1 MKVLFAVNNDDVSE
15 AIVGK
20 YQKEYKE
27 ILSYKNV
34 YYFNAILREIQKDKS
49 YSRIVISEDL
59 EPFANNNYDSIDK
72 FLLEKYSI
80 IAEEAKE
87 INGQK
92 IDIIIICA
100 DRRKKTDNIFAK
112 LYKIGIYNAIIGQ
125 DRSIDEVCRLIY
137 QPRDKEDAKIYYSI
151 QESELGETESDTG
164 VSEAEVSNILTHYA
178 RLGKDEDKYLE
189 SFNNIVSQYSDEQL
203 KIIIK
208 FLPLN
213 VKAVLEERSPKYQQ
227 LVTVNVLDG
236 INAKKQTQNYKNKL
250 KETSKKEKDEPN
262 DVVDQLLKPKKI
274 KQVLIPTNLK
284 TENVQKINVPQTK
297 KQETIETNEQKET
310 PKQETVEFEEP
321 KIENQEEAPKKGRGR
336 PRKNPISEPQEE
348 NKTKRGR
355 GRPRKN
361 PIPDDSDLLTTDLPQ
376 EKTQSDVSIPTVEIP
391 PSNDSSIDLFDLDDT
406 SSENEVSTPN
416 EDEGIDLFSLNRENE
431 PAEPLI
437 RANDLKRGNQQ
448 VDLFNL
454 DDESEEEEETETEPE
469 EEQEVDLFSQADEEE
484 ERPEPE
490 PIPKVQEIK
499 PQPVQIPEIISK
511 PPVIEK
517 TTIPPMED
525 LMASNR
531 QYEEENNSLIYGDR
545 KVVAFVGTTKN
556 GTSFVVNNTAEMLST
571 MGIETAI
578 LDMTKSKNAYYIY
591 TNNEESLRNI
601 SRSCMDKLEKGVA
614 EGIKVHKNLTVYSS
628 MPGPEEDFDIDAI
641 LKTLTSRYSA
651 VIIDTDFE
659 TQAEIFEKVQEIYLV
674 QSMDVLTIQPLTAF
688 LRNLKSKDILKPEK
702 LRIVINK
709 SQKIKNLNIKTLI
722 GGMSCYNSP
731 SMTYMTELFSRDNIK
746 YCEIPFEIQNYVKYL
761 NSLVVCSI
769 NLNGY
774 TKTFM
779 SAIRELAN
787 MVYPLVNKQVYSPMK
802 NKKRD
807 NEPFS
812 NQVNDTLNK
821 MRGKY

>member
-72 FLLEKYSI
+72 FLLEKYSV

-250 KETSKKEKDEPN
+250 KETSKKEKDEQN

-284 TENVQKINVPQTK
+284 TENVQKINIPQTK
-297 KQETIETNEQKET
+297 KQETIETNKQKET
-310 PKQETVEFEEP
+310 PKQETAELEEP

-336 PRKNPISEPQEE
+336 PRKNPILEPQEE

-361 PIPDDSDLLTTDLPQ
+361 PIPDDSDLPITDLPQ
-376 EKTQSDVSIPTVEIP
+376 ENTQSDVNVPIVEIP

-406 SSENEVSTPN
+406 SSENEVATPN

-431 PAEPLI
+431 PAEQLI

-454 DDESEEEEETETEPE
+454 EDESEEEEETETEPE

-511 PPVIEK
+511 PPAIEK
-517 TTIPPMED
+517 ATIPPVED
-525 LMASNR
+525 LMTSSR
-531 QYEEENNSLIYGDR
+531 QYEEENNALIYGDR

-601 SRSCMDKLEKGVA
+601 SRNCMDKLEKGIA

-628 MPGPEEDFDIDAI
+628 MPGPEENFDIDAI
-641 LKTLTSRYSA
+641 LKTLTSHYSA

-779 SAIRELAN
+779 SAIREVAN